1 MPQVRNPLEIYK
13 ILPQTNCGRCYL
25 PSCLAFAAAA
35 VKGEKKLA
43 DCPFL
48 EEEDAEKLG
57 GVAGHSD
64 PDELKRQ
71 EKVRAL
77 QAKVRGIDFME
88 ASGRLGAKVVKDKLV
103 IKSLGKDFTI
113 DHEGVVTSECHTHA
127 GLTIPLLSY
136 IIESKGTKPTG
147 EWVAFRELPDGTP
160 MNPLF
165 ARKGEES
172 LRQLVDK
179 HTDLLEM
186 LIDIFSG
193 RKSVGHNSADI
204 SVILYPLPK
213 IPVMICY
220 WKPEE
225 GMDSDLNIF
234 FDSTAGNHL
243 DIRSIYSLAV
253 GLVMMFEK
261 IAHKHSF

>member
-1 MPQVRNPLEIYK
+1 MAQVRNPLEIYK
-13 ILPQTNCGRCYL
+13 LLPQTNCGRCYL

-48 EEEDAEKLG
+48 EESDAEKLG
-57 GVAGHSD
+57 AVAGQSD

-71 EKVRAL
+71 EKVRSL
-77 QAKVRGIDFME
+77 QKKVSGIDFKE
-88 ASGRLGAKVVKDKLV
+88 AGARLGASVLNDKLV
-103 IKSLGKDFTI
+103 IKSLGKDFTVDQDGI
-113 DHEGVVTSECHTHA
+113 VTSECHTHA

-136 IIESKGTKPTG
+136 IVESRGTEPIG
-147 EWVAFRELPDGTP
+147 DWMAFRELPDGLP
-160 MNPLF
+160 MSPLF
-165 ARKGEES
+165 VRKGEDG
-172 LRQLVDK
+172 LRQLIDK
-179 HTDLLEM
+179 HTDLLEL

-193 RKSVGHNSADI
+193 SKSVDHSSADI

-213 IPVMICY
+213 MPIMICY

-225 GMDSDLNIF
+225 GMESDLNVF
-234 FDSTAGNHL
+234 FDSTAGDHL

>member
-13 ILPQTNCGRCYL
+13 LLPQTNCGRCYL

-48 EEEDAEKLG
+48 DKGDAEKLG
-57 GVAGHSD
+57 AVAGQSD

-71 EKVRAL
+71 EKVRDL
-77 QAKVRGIDFME
+77 QAQITSVDFKD
-88 ASGRLGAKVVKDKLV
+88 AAAKLGATVVNNKLV
-103 IKSLGKDFTI
+103 IKSLGKDFTV
-113 DHEGVVTSECHTHA
+113 DQEGTVTSECHTHA
-127 GLTIPLLSY
+127 GLTIPLLTY
-136 IIESKGTKPTG
+136 IVESRGTAPTG
-147 EWVAFRELPDGTP
+147 DWVAFRELPDGPP
-160 MNPLF
+160 MSPLF
-165 ARKGEES
+165 VRKGEEG
-172 LRQLVDK
+172 LRQLIDR
-179 HTDLLEM
+179 HTDLLEL

-193 RKSVGHNSADI
+193 RRSVDHSSADI

-213 IPVMICY
+213 MPLMICY

-225 GMDSDLNIF
+225 GMESDLNIF
-234 FDSTAGNHL
+234 FDSTAGDHL
-243 DIRSIYSLAV
+243 DIRSIYALAV